1 MSSIW
6 NEVDT
11 EKIYQHILK
20 TEGEKHPLY
29 SLEKLEACA
38 DYILGELKSYGLNT
52 AVQEFKVDGFDHT
65 FRNVEGFIGDG
76 KGPELLIVS
85 HYDTVRFAP
94 GANDNGSAIAVMLE
108 AARVLAKADLKGKV
122 RFVSFNLEEA
132 NPAISEQVTKL
143 EQSHSI
149 VDEQGRYLS
158 WQIAATMKK
167 VGETYTKLVHSGTE
181 QWKAMS
187 LTISEL
193 KDDLQENELALLR
206 DEEPL
211 SKGLTHTNWPGR
223 TALMGSS
230 AWVENAILEKNE
242 IIGVLCLETMG
253 YISKKKNSQ
262 KFPEQIPPQM
272 FEIFDTQEDL
282 TVGDFIAIIADVNS
296 KSLAISF
303 CEQCQDDTVSLPYAC
318 LKADFGF
325 EQAAYAAPDI
335 LRSDHAPFW
344 RANIPA
350 LLITDTA
357 NFRYP
362 FYHTPADT
370 IDKLDFDFLTKICKA
385 TVATAIK
392 LCN

>member
-1 MSSIW
+1 VNHIW
-6 NEVDT
+6 NDVVT
-11 EKIYQHILK
+11 ENMYQHILK

-38 DYILGELKSYGLNT
+38 DYILSEFKSYGLKT
-52 AVQEFKVDGFDHT
+52 GIHEFKVDGFDYT
-65 FRNVEGFIGDG
+65 FRNIEGFIGDG

-85 HYDTVRFAP
+85 HYDTVRHAP

-108 AARVLAKADLKGKV
+108 AARVLAKTDLKGNV
-122 RFVSFNLEEA
+122 RFVSFNLEEL
-132 NPAISEQVTKL
+132 NPATNEQVTKL
-143 EQSHSI
+143 ERSHSI
-149 VDEQGRYLS
+149 VDEEGRYLS
-158 WQIAATMKK
+158 WQTSVEMKK

-181 QWKAMS
+181 QEMAMS
-187 LTISEL
+187 ATISEL
-193 KDDLQENELALLR
+193 KDDLQKDVLALLR

-230 AWVENAILEKNE
+230 AWVEHAVSEKKE

-253 YISKKKNSQ
+253 YISKKTNSQ

-282 TVGDFIAIIADVNS
+282 TVGDFIAIIADGNS
-296 KSLAISF
+296 KSLATSF
-303 CEQCQDDTVSLPYAC
+303 CEQCQDESVSLPYAC

-344 RANIPA
+344 KENIPA
-350 LLITDTA
+350 LMITDTA

-362 FYHTPADT
+362 YYHTHADT

-385 TVATAIK
+385 TIATAMK

>member
-6 NEVDT
+6 NEVET
-11 EKIYQHILK
+11 ENIYKHILI

-29 SLEKLEACA
+29 SLENLEACA
-38 DYILGELKSYGLNT
+38 DYILAELKSYGLKT
-52 AVQEFKVDGFDHT
+52 GVHEFKVDGFNHT

-108 AARVLAKADLKGKV
+108 AARVLAKVDFKGNV
-122 RFVSFNLEEA
+122 RFVSFNLEEL
-132 NPAISEQVTKL
+132 NPAQSEQVTKL
-143 EQSHSI
+143 KQSHSI

-158 WQIAATMKK
+158 WKTAAMMKRAR
-167 VGETYTKLVHSGTE
+167 ELYDKLMYSGNDQE
-181 QWKAMS
+181 KAMS
-187 LTISEL
+187 MIISEL

-206 DEEPL
+206 DEETIF
-211 SKGLTHTNWPGR
+211 KGLTLTNWPGR
-223 TALMGSS
+223 TALMGSG
-230 AWVENAILEKNE
+230 AWVESAMLKKKDIM
-242 IIGVLCLETMG
+242 GVLCLETMG

-262 KFPEQIPPQM
+262 KFPEQIPPKM

-296 KSLAISF
+296 KSLATSF
-303 CEQCQDDTVSLPYAC
+303 CEQCQDDSISLPYAC

-325 EQAAYAAPDI
+325 EQAAYAALDI

-344 RANIPA
+344 RENIPA
-350 LLITDTA
+350 LMITDSA

-362 FYHTPADT
+362 FYHTQADT
-370 IDKLDFDFLTKICKA
+370 IDTLDFDFLTKICKA

>member
-6 NEVDT
+6 NEVET
-11 EKIYQHILK
+11 ENIYKHILI

-29 SLEKLEACA
+29 SLENLEACA
-38 DYILGELKSYGLNT
+38 DYILAELKSYGLKT
-52 AVQEFKVDGFDHT
+52 GVHEFKVDGFNHT

-108 AARVLAKADLKGKV
+108 AARVLAKVDFKGNV
-122 RFVSFNLEEA
+122 RFVSFNLEEL
-132 NPAISEQVTKL
+132 NPAQSEQVTKL
-143 EQSHSI
+143 KQSHSI

-158 WQIAATMKK
+158 WKTAAMMKRAR
-167 VGETYTKLVHSGTE
+167 ELYDKLMYSGNDQE
-181 QWKAMS
+181 KAMS
-187 LTISEL
+187 MIISEL

-206 DEEPL
+206 DEETIF
-211 SKGLTHTNWPGR
+211 KGLTLTNWPGR
-223 TALMGSS
+223 TALMGSG
-230 AWVENAILEKNE
+230 AWVESAMLKKKDIM
-242 IIGVLCLETMG
+242 GVLCLETMG

-262 KFPEQIPPQM
+262 KFPEQIPPKM

-296 KSLAISF
+296 KSLATSF
-303 CEQCQDDTVSLPYAC
+303 CEQCQDDSISLPYAC

-325 EQAAYAAPDI
+325 EQAAYAALDI

-344 RANIPA
+344 RENIPA
-350 LLITDTA
+350 LMITDSA

-362 FYHTPADT
+362 FYHTQADT

>member
-6 NEVDT
+6 NDVET
-11 EKIYQHILK
+11 ENIYQHILI

-29 SLEKLEACA
+29 SLENLEACA
-38 DYILGELKSYGLNT
+38 DYILAELKSYGLKT
-52 AVQEFKVDGFDHT
+52 GVHEFKVDGFNHT

-85 HYDTVRFAP
+85 HYDTVRYAP

-108 AARVLAKADLKGKV
+108 AARVLAKNNLKGNV

-132 NPAISEQVTKL
+132 NPATSVQVTKL

-158 WQIAATMKK
+158 WKTAAMMKR

-181 QWKAMS
+181 QGKAMS
-187 LTISEL
+187 MTISEL

-206 DEEPL
+206 DEESL

-230 AWVENAILEKNE
+230 AWVESAMLEKKE
-242 IIGVLCLETMG
+242 IIGVLCFETMG
-253 YISKKKNSQ
+253 YISKKANSQ
-262 KFPEQIPPQM
+262 RFPEQIPPQM
-272 FEIFDTQEDL
+272 FEIFDTQDDL
-282 TVGDFIAIIADVNS
+282 TVGDFIAIIADGNS
-296 KSLAISF
+296 KNLATSF
-303 CEQCQDDTVSLPYAC
+303 CEQCQDDSVSLPYAC

-344 RANIPA
+344 KENIPA
-350 LLITDTA
+350 LLITDTV

-362 FYHTPADT
+362 FYHTHGDT
-370 IDKLDFDFLTKICKA
+370 IDKLDFDFLAKICKA
-385 TVATAIK
+385 TIATAIK

>member
-6 NEVDT
+6 EEVET
-11 EKIYQHILK
+11 ENIYQHILK

-29 SLEKLEACA
+29 SLENLEACA
-38 DYILGELKSYGLNT
+38 DYILAEFKSYGLKT
-52 AVQEFKVDGFDHT
+52 GVHEFKVDGFDHT

-76 KGPELLIVS
+76 KGPELLVVS

-94 GANDNGSAIAVMLE
+94 GANDNGTAIAVMLE
-108 AARVLAKADLKGKV
+108 AARVLEKADFKGNV
-122 RFVSFNLEEA
+122 RFVSFNLEEG
-132 NPAISEQVTKL
+132 NPATSEQLTKSARS
-143 EQSHSI
+143 QG
-149 VDEQGRYLS
+149 VMDEQGRYLS
-158 WQIAATMKK
+158 WSTATIMAK
-167 VGETYTKLVHSGTE
+167 YSAILSKLILSGTSPGE
-181 QWKAMS
+181 AASMA
-187 LTISEL
+187 ISEL
-193 KDDLQENELALLR
+193 KDDLTKNEISHLREQER
-206 DEEPL
+206 L
-211 SKGLTHTNWPGR
+211 SKDITHTNWPGR
-223 TALMGSS
+223 TVVMGSN
-230 AWVENAILEKNE
+230 AWVENAILEKRE

-272 FEIFDTQEDL
+272 FEIFGTQEDL
-282 TVGDFIAIIADVNS
+282 TIGDFIAIIADGNS
-296 KSLAISF
+296 KSLATSF
-303 CEQCQDDTVSLPYAC
+303 CEQCQDDSVSLPYAC
-318 LKADFGF
+318 LKADFCF

-344 RANIPA
+344 KENIPA

-362 FYHTPADT
+362 FYHTHADT

-385 TVATAIK
+385 TIATAIK